1 MINQEKISLVI
12 SDINPELII
21 SILEKNKAAQFEG
34 YIIEREAVK
43 SLLQTTLE
51 NGWKIINALVV
62 CQIWKRKNIWFF
74 RDRDGSAL
82 TSELVHKLKNQTENI
97 TRRLSLNEDKLFSLD
112 DANGDPLEK
121 PEEIITTISE
131 LKKEPLNSY
140 ERRSIYAAF
149 WGYAFQPQNKSDL
162 FEYIKD
168 LLIKDYYIPKI
179 YGVTRL
185 WDHDLFL
192 KSPEGK
198 LVYIE
203 IKHKFP
209 SRNFGYRF
217 SLNDGEKQRIECLQ
231 NAGIESF
238 IVILATPL
246 WEADIS
252 PTINLFTHR
261 IQREKAIWIGA
272 KVTKNLFTGKAVV
285 NPPKTGWRGNSSPPG
300 EWLHTEQFKLIGRNV
315 EDTEALSQ
323 KFFDLLNDNIELL
336 PSITP
341 AILENYR
348 TERRFW

>member
-21 SILEKNKAAQFEG
+21 SILEKNKPAQFEG
-34 YIIEREAVK
+34 FIVEREAIK
-43 SLLQTTLE
+43 SLLKTALQ
-51 NGWKIINALVV
+51 NGWKIIDALVV
-62 CQIWKRKNIWFF
+62 CQIWKGKNIWFF
-74 RDRDGSAL
+74 RDRDGSASA
-82 TSELVHKLKNQTENI
+82 SELLHKLKNQTENI
-97 TRRLSLNEDKLFSLD
+97 TRRLSLNEDKLFCLD
-112 DANGDPLEK
+112 DANGSPLEK
-121 PEEIITTISE
+121 PQEITAALPEFTNKS
-131 LKKEPLNSY
+131 LNLY
-140 ERRSIYAAF
+140 DRSICAAF
-149 WGYAFQPQNKSDL
+149 WGYAFHLQNKSDL

-209 SRNFGYRF
+209 SRNFGHRF

-238 IVILATPL
+238 VVILATPL

-323 KFFDLLNDNIELL
+323 KFLDLLNDNIELL